1 MSAPLP
7 SGPRPPVTAELKRL
21 LFRLILTV
29 TLVDVVAI
37 SLYYGLRIRSAP
49 PRTQALFTGAWTV
62 VTLVVVVVSLQKIRA
77 ARRRRLT

>member
-7 SGPRPPVTAELKRL
+7 SGSRPAVTAELKRL

-29 TLVDVVAI
+29 TLVDAVAI
-37 SLYYGLRIRSAP
+37 SLYYGLRIRSAT
-49 PRTQALFTGAWTV
+49 PRTQALFTGTWTV

-77 ARRRRLT
+77 ARRRRL